1 MPDLL
6 NTSLTGMLA
15 FQRALQVTS
24 HNIANANT
32 PGYSRQV
39 AEFST
44 RIGSGGGNTYVG
56 GGTQISQIRRMYD
69 SLLGG
74 QLQTATT
81 SQARFSALNDL
92 AGRIDSLLAD
102 ADTGLNDG
110 LQALFNAVQDVSND
124 PASIPTRQ
132 ALLGEADSLVNRF
145 RTIDNRLDELA
156 SELNSRLSLAVTDI
170 NRLASAI
177 ADVNDQIVLTNG
189 SSQPPNDLLDKR
201 DGLVRELAGFISV
214 STVIQEDGAMNVF
227 IGSGQALVMSGMTQ
241 QLDVRGDEF
250 DPTRVSVVFE
260 GTGGATSLDGFLSG
274 GAVGGLLEFRS
285 RMLDPARQSLGQT
298 AVAFAEAFNAQ
309 HAAGMDLR
317 GNVGA
322 AMFGVAPPAVLDSSD
337 NTGSGSAIAGLA
349 DVAALTGADYVLE
362 FDGASYSLTR
372 ADTNE
377 VIAMTG
383 SGTLADP
390 FAADGLTIEVAGSPA
405 AGDRFLV
412 RSGQAGAGSIEALI
426 SDPQGLAL
434 AAPTRSELSV
444 DNIGN
449 ATVSP
454 ASVVDATDPGL
465 LTTSVIEFTSPTTY
479 SINGTGSFAYNDGD
493 PIVINGSSITISGV
507 PAIGDQFTIEANFG
521 ASADNSNGLLLSGLQ
536 SKGVLD
542 GGTIS
547 INENYSRL
555 VSSVGGTTSQIQAG
569 LDAQDVILANVE
581 DAMRAKSG
589 VNLDEEAARLLRY
602 QQAYQAVAQVVA
614 VTRTLFDTL
623 INATGR

>member
-1 MPDLL
+1 M
-6 NTSLTGMLA
+6 
-15 FQRALQVTS
+15 
-24 HNIANANT
+24 
-32 PGYSRQV
+32 
-39 AEFST
+39 
-44 RIGSGGGNTYVG
+44 
-56 GGTQISQIRRMYD
+56 
-69 SLLGG
+69 
-74 QLQTATT
+74 
-81 SQARFSALNDL
+81 
-92 AGRIDSLLAD
+92 
-102 ADTGLNDG
+102 
-110 LQALFNAVQDVSND
+110 
-124 PASIPTRQ
+124 
-132 ALLGEADSLVNRF
+132 
-145 RTIDNRLDELA
+145 
-156 SELNSRLSLAVTDI
+156 
-170 NRLASAI
+170 
-177 ADVNDQIVLTNG
+177 
-189 SSQPPNDLLDKR
+189 
-201 DGLVRELAGFISV
+201 
-214 STVIQEDGAMNVF
+214 
-227 IGSGQALVMSGMTQ
+227 
-241 QLDVRGDEF
+241 
-250 DPTRVSVVFE
+250 
-260 GTGGATSLDGFLSG
+260 
-274 GAVGGLLEFRS
+274 
-285 RMLDPARQSLGQT
+285 
-298 AVAFAEAFNAQ
+298 
-309 HAAGMDLR
+309 
-317 GNVGA
+317 
-322 AMFGVAPPAVLDSSD
+322 
-337 NTGSGSAIAGLA
+337 
-349 DVAALTGADYVLE
+349 
-362 FDGASYSLTR
+362 
-372 ADTNE
+372 
-377 VIAMTG
+377 
-383 SGTLADP
+383 
-390 FAADGLTIEVAGSPA
+390 TIEVAGSPA

-434 AAPTRSELSV
+434 AAPTRSELSI